1 MKHEERLSFYIY
13 PACYGEKEEK
23 MNAALI
29 LVIAIVWLFI
39 GYRFY
44 SRFISKKLKINDSEK
59 TPAVKNND
67 NVDYSPSKREFL
79 LGHHFASIAGAG
91 PIIGPILAVSYFGW
105 IPVLIW
111 VLIGVVFIG
120 AMHDYVT
127 LMASVRN
134 KAKGVAEIVKKHLNS
149 RAGWIFGLMI
159 WITLILII
167 TVFSVSSAES
177 IAEKPDLVIPL
188 LAITVIALG
197 LGIGTKKYN
206 WNAKISSAIALVLI
220 FFFVWIGHMYPVNF
234 GISDPGALKIIWISI
249 IFIYAFIASVAPVW
263 VLLRPRDYLSAIQ
276 MGLLLLLGI
285 IAFFIISP
293 AISAPAY
300 ISGAAFPIWPIL
312 FITVAC
318 GAISGFHGLVS
329 SGTTSKQLAKE
340 SHGRLVGYG
349 GMLGEGLL
357 AVLVTV
363 VAVAGVKWGEGIA
376 GGFQA
381 TLEKGWVVLFSSGY
395 GNIVGS
401 LGIPGITIGIAGLLG
416 AFMVNQFIL
425 TSVDTS
431 TRLGRFVI
439 SETLAKKLKNRMIT
453 TLITLVPAYILAVTR
468 SYEELWRLFGT
479 SNQLIASISL
489 IGVAAFFISKKTKV
503 KFIVIPALFVLATT
517 MAALVY
523 MSLFPGGFFASGKYV
538 LGGISMLMFILG
550 AIVSFEGFRALGKK
564 HNKKG

>member
-1 MKHEERLSFYIY
+1 MI
-13 PACYGEKEEK
+13 
-23 MNAALI
+23 
-29 LVIAIVWLFI
+29 
-39 GYRFY
+39 
-44 SRFISKKLKINDSEK
+44 KINDSEK

-159 WITLILII
+159 WITLVLII